1 MKTTAPLS
9 ALAVLTLATPA
20 LAHEGAHLHPHGIGA
35 GTMLLLGAVIAAG
48 LTLVAVKARK

>member
-1 MKTTAPLS
+1 MKTLAPLAALT
-9 ALAVLTLATPA
+9 ALAIATPA

-48 LTLVAVKARK
+48 LVAVAVKARK

>member
-1 MKTTAPLS
+1 MKTLAPLA
-9 ALAVLTLATPA
+9 ALTALTIAAPA

-48 LTLVAVKARK
+48 LTLVVVKARK